1 MAIFVQEGQTANALL
16 TAIFFAL
23 VVGTFTTTLTPGW
36 LPPGCP
42 LSPSEA
48 AAAILAACVS
58 LFPLIFLVKRTG
70 GALGAACSRTLL
82 AHLGNPL
89 GKVRNR
95 RKFEDQFWQL
105 CIHLGMTAL
114 EVYVL
119 FYDEVRVR

>member
-48 AAAILAACVS
+48 VAAILAACVS
-58 LFPLIFLVKRTG
+58 LFPLIFLVKRLG
-70 GALGAACSRTLL
+70 GALVRT
-82 AHLGNPL
+82 P
-89 GKVRNR
+89 
-95 RKFEDQFWQL
+95 FSP
-105 CIHLGMTAL
+105 
-114 EVYVL
+114 YVAPRFPHMSEINSL
-119 FYDEVRVR
+119 FSLFHRAPRARGRCWRIWGIRWAR